1 MTRRSTFTHPLAGLL
16 SGLLGW
22 GALGLSGAVA
32 LAGAT
37 AAGCH
42 KSQASE
48 AHPPQPAPGE
58 VWLTSDQMKEAKI
71 EIAAVGLQNV
81 DDTILTSG
89 RVTFDD
95 LRVSHIFSPVS
106 GRVAHIDA
114 QLGQRVKKGQPLA
127 TIESPDI
134 GLASADLGKAE
145 ADLIAAEHDFNRQKE
160 LYASHATSQ
169 KEYEQSEDNFRKAKA
184 ELDRA
189 KQKAYLFRTGG
200 GAVNAVSQGYT
211 LLSGIDGE
219 VISRTLSPGMEIQGQ
234 YGGGTAVELFTIGE
248 LDRVWVLADVFE
260 MDLARVTVGSKS
272 IVKVVAYP
280 GRIFEGRVD
289 WVSGMLDPVSRTAKV
304 RCTFENPEKLLK
316 PEMYATIQIS
326 VDEKKALAV
335 PRSSVLRLGD
345 STVVFVQDGQTPD
358 GRIKFERLPV
368 TVDEGEGSPWLP
380 VSHGLDAGTKIV
392 TNGAI
397 LLSGML

>member
-1 MTRRSTFTHPLAGLL
+1 MSRTSFTATLVL
-16 SGLLGW
+16 
-22 GALGLSGAVA
+22 A
-32 LAGAT
+32 LATVTVG
-37 AAGCH
+37 GCH

-48 AHPPQPAPGE
+48 PEPPKAAAGE
-58 VWLTSDQMKEAKI
+58 VWLTPEQVKEAKI
-71 EIAAVGLQNV
+71 ETAAVADQNV

-95 LRVSHIFSPVS
+95 SRVSHVFSPVS
-106 GRVAHIDA
+106 GRVAKIDA

-127 TIESPDI
+127 TVESPDI
-134 GLASADLGKAE
+134 GLASADLGKAQ
-145 ADLIAAEHDFNRQKE
+145 ADLVAAEHDFGRQKD
-160 LYASHATSQ
+160 LFASHATSQ
-169 KEYEQSEDNFRKAKA
+169 KELEQSEDNFHKAKA

-189 KQKAYLFRTGG
+189 KQKASLFRTGG
-200 GAVNAVSQGYT
+200 GTVNTVSQGYT

-219 VISRTLSPGMEIQGQ
+219 VIARNVSPGMEIQGQ
-234 YGGGTAVELFTIGE
+234 YGGGGAVELFTIGE
-248 LDRVWVLADVFE
+248 LDKVWVLADVFE
-260 MDLARVTVGSKS
+260 MDLARVKVGSKA
-272 IVKVVAYP
+272 IVKAVAYS
-280 GRIFEGRVD
+280 GRVFEGRVD

-345 STVVFVQDGQTPD
+345 STVVFVQSGQTPD
-358 GRIKFERLPV
+358 GRVKFERLPV

-380 VSHGLDAGTKIV
+380 VSHGLEAGTTIV